1 MDESTDAAVIT
12 ASLEDPACFSEL
24 FDRHARVIF
33 RYLVRRVGPEADDL
47 LGEVFRVAFERRETY
62 DPCRPDA
69 APWLYGIA
77 TRVVAKQRR
86 GEARRIRAMARF
98 AAQRSSG
105 EDMAERVA
113 ASTDASDDWSRVADA
128 VAELPSAEWDTL
140 LLYVWEELSYEQIA
154 AALDI
159 PVGTVRS
166 RLNRARARLRDAS
179 TPLSER
185 MGS

>member
-1 MDESTDAAVIT
+1 MDESTDAAVIA
-12 ASLEDPACFSEL
+12 ASLDDPACFSEL

-62 DPCRPDA
+62 DSCRPDA

-77 TRVVAKQRR
+77 TRLVAKQRR
-86 GEARRIRAMARF
+86 SEARRLRAMARF
-98 AAQRSSG
+98 AAQRPGG
-105 EDMAERVA
+105 EDMADRVA
-113 ASTDASDDWSRVADA
+113 ASTDASGDWSRVADA

-154 AALDI
+154 AALDV

-179 TPLSER
+179 PTSER
-185 MGS
+185 MEL

>member
-1 MDESTDAAVIT
+1 MDESTDAAVIA
-12 ASLEDPACFSEL
+12 ASIDDPSCFSEL

-33 RYLVRRVGPEADDL
+33 RYLVRRVGPDADDL
-47 LGEVFRVAFERRETY
+47 LGEVFRVAFERRESY
-62 DPCRPDA
+62 DSCRPDA

-77 TRVVAKQRR
+77 TRVVSKQRR
-86 GEARRIRAMARF
+86 SEGRRIKAMARY
-98 AAQRSSG
+98 AAQRAG
-105 EDMAERVA
+105 AEDMAERVA

-128 VAELPSAEWDTL
+128 VADLPSAEWDTL

-166 RLNRARARLRDAS
+166 RLNRARARLRDTS
-179 TPLSER
+179 LPSER